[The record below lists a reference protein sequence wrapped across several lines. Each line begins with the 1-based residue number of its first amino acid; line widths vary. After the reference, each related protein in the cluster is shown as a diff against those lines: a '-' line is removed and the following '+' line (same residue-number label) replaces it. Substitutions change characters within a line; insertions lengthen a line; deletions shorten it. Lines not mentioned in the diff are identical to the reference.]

1 MLYEGMPRRLHALL
15 SHCLANQ
22 NAKVDEYA
30 LAPGVVRPFIEL
42 LQDGG
47 YRIQQMPCPE
57 MTFLGANRWWQ
68 VREQY
73 DTPGYRAHCRALA
86 NNVAQVLASLIVGG
100 TDDLIL
106 LGVEGSGSSAVSITG
121 IGPTWG
127 GRPEAIA
134 WEAVAGKGVWIEELE
149 QVLQSHGLP
158 LPRAYGFP
166 GELPDFE
173 MQKALAAFAD
183 FLRAGK

>member
-1 MLYEGMPRRLHALL
+1 MARRLHALL

-30 LAPGVVRPFIEL
+30 LAPGVIRPVIER
-42 LQDGG
+42 LQQKG

-86 NNVAQVLASLIVGG
+86 ETVASVLAALIAGG
-100 TDDLIL
+100 SDDLIL
-106 LGVEGSGSSAVSITG
+106 LGVEGSGSSAISVTG
-121 IGPTWG
+121 IGPSWG
-127 GRPEAIA
+127 GRPEGIP
-134 WEAVAGKGVWIEELE
+134 WEAVPGKGVWIEELE
-149 QVLQSHGLP
+149 QVLAKRGLP

-173 MQKALAAFAD
+173 MNAALAAFDD
-183 FLRAGK
+183 FLRVAD

>member
-1 MLYEGMPRRLHALL
+1 MRRRLHALL

-30 LAPGVVRPFIEL
+30 MAPGMVRPFVER
-42 LQDGG
+42 LQRAG

-86 NNVAQVLASLIVGG
+86 GNVADILGALVSGG
-100 TDDLIL
+100 ADDLIL
-106 LGVEGSGSSAVSITG
+106 LGVEGSGSSAISVTG
-121 IGPTWG
+121 IGPKWG
-127 GRPEAIA
+127 GRPEDIP
-134 WEAVAGKGVWIEELE
+134 WQPVSGKGVWIEELE
-149 QVLQSHGLP
+149 AVLAQRGLP
-158 LPRAYGFP
+158 VPRAYGFP
-166 GELPDFE
+166 GELPDFR
-173 MQKALAAFAD
+173 MDQALSAFDD
-183 FLRAGK
+183 FLRAGA